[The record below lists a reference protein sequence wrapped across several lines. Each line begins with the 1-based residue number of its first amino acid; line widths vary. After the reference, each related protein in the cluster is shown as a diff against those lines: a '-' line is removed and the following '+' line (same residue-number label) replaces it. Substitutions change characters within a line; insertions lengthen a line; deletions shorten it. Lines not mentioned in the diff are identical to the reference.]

1 MDADIGKF
9 DVCHQE
15 KEGVTFQE
23 QFFCQVHGESNSIE
37 RKKETG
43 FKIEEHKEGLKLSWW

>member
-9 DVCHQE
+9 DICHQE
-15 KEGVTFQE
+15 KEEVTSQE
-23 QFFCQVHGESNSIE
+23 LFFCPVDSESNSLE

-43 FKIEEHKEGLKLSWW
+43 FRIEVHGEGLKLSWW

>member
-15 KEGVTFQE
+15 KEGVTLQE
-23 QFFCQVHGESNSIE
+23 HFFCQVHGESNSIE